1 MVSLAKEMISIKFT
15 VYGKPQG
22 KARPR
27 FTCQGRV
34 YTPKQTAD
42 YEQQIRQAYIS
53 AGGQLI
59 SDTAPIQIKI
69 TAYYKKAKS
78 NKMLQ
83 PTLKP
88 DADNIAKIVC
98 DGLNGIAY
106 KDDKQIVSL
115 TVLKVWTDGIERV
128 EVDISECIDSV

>member
-1 MVSLAKEMISIKFT
+1 MS
-15 VYGKPQG
+15 
-22 KARPR
+22 
-27 FTCQGRV
+27 
-34 YTPKQTAD
+34 
-42 YEQQIRQAYIS
+42 
-53 AGGQLI
+53 GGI
-59 SDTAPIQIKI
+59 NYDTAPIQIKI

-88 DADNIAKIVC
+88 DTDNIAKIIC

-128 EVDISECIDSV
+128 EVDISEFPQMDKTI

>member
-1 MVSLAKEMISIKFT
+1 MS
-15 VYGKPQG
+15 
-22 KARPR
+22 
-27 FTCQGRV
+27 
-34 YTPKQTAD
+34 
-42 YEQQIRQAYIS
+42 
-53 AGGQLI
+53 GGI
-59 SDTAPIQIKI
+59 NYDTAPIQIKI

-83 PTLKP
+83 PALKP

-106 KDDKQIVSL
+106 KDDKQITCL
-115 TVLKVWTDGIERV
+115 TVDKVWAEDGIERV

>member
-1 MVSLAKEMISIKFT
+1 MISIKFM

-27 FTCQGRV
+27 FTRQVRA
-34 YTPKQTAD
+34 YTPKNTVD
-42 YEQQIRQAYIS
+42 YEERIKQAYIA
-53 AGGQLI
+53 AGGTLI
-59 SDTAPIQIKI
+59 SDTEPISICI
-69 TAYYKKAKS
+69 TACLKRAKS
-78 NKMLQ
+78 NKMDS

-88 DADNIAKIVC
+88 DADNIAKAVC
-98 DGLNGIAY
+98 DALNGIAY

>member
-1 MVSLAKEMISIKFT
+1 MS
-15 VYGKPQG
+15 
-22 KARPR
+22 
-27 FTCQGRV
+27 
-34 YTPKQTAD
+34 
-42 YEQQIRQAYIS
+42 
-53 AGGQLI
+53 GGI
-59 SDTAPIQIKI
+59 NYDTAPIQIKI
-69 TAYYKKAKS
+69 TANYKKAKS
-78 NKMLQ
+78 NKMLH

-106 KDDKQIVSL
+106 TDDKQIVSL

>member
-1 MVSLAKEMISIKFT
+1 MKFT
-15 VYGKPQG
+15 VYGKIQG

-27 FTCQGRV
+27 FRKYSKKP
-34 YTPKQTAD
+34 YTPEATVN
-42 YEQQIRQAYIS
+42 YENAVKNAYVS
-53 AGGQLI
+53 AGGI
-59 SDTAPIQIKI
+59 YYDTAPIQIKI

-88 DADNIAKIVC
+88 DIDNIAKIIC

-115 TVLKVWTDGIERV
+115 TVLKVWTNDVERV
-128 EVDISECIDSV
+128 EVEIDEN

>member
-1 MVSLAKEMISIKFT
+1 MKFT
-15 VYGKPQG
+15 VYGKIQG

-27 FTCQGRV
+27 FTRQGIA
-34 YTPKQTAD
+34 YTPKKTVE
-42 YEQQIRQAYIS
+42 YENIVKDCYVLS
-53 AGGQLI
+53 GGI
-59 SDTAPIQIKI
+59 NYDTAPIQIKI

-128 EVDISECIDSV
+128 EVDISEFPQMDKTI